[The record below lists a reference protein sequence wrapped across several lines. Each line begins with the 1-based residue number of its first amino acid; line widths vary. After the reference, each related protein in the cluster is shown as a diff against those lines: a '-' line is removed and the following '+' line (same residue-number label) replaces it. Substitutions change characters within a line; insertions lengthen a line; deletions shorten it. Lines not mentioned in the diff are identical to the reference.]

1 MNGLHRK
8 RREPRTATP
17 NPAVTD
23 LSDMGFAMNF
33 ANVSFEPLIALTAGI
48 LILFRPQVLN
58 YIVAIYLIVIGVLGL
73 APRL

>member
-1 MNGLHRK
+1 M
-8 RREPRTATP
+8 RRNPNSAVYLTAFP
-17 NPAVTD
+17 
-23 LSDMGFAMNF
+23 DMGFAMNF
-33 ANVSFEPLIALTAGI
+33 ANVPFEPLIALTAGI